1 MEVLSTMRKFIPPP
15 AFLEM
20 PSIGVDISD
29 TSVKYFK
36 CVPRNRAHTD
46 YIITHFG
53 DIAIPDGALF
63 RGTIVDQTKLAVALS
78 EVKARTGIEMVRVS
92 LPEERAYLFETS
104 IRRDT
109 PTKEIRSLLEFRLE
123 ENVPLSPRDA
133 YFDYELVPAPG
144 TATDVRVL
152 VTAYAKETVENYYN
166 ACRTAGLVPLSFE
179 VEAQAIARA
188 TIPFANQGIH
198 MIVDFGKTRTGVG
211 IVRNGVLMYTSTI
224 EVGGADLSTAMR
236 LYTGEVSES
245 ELTTIKNTRGLIATL
260 EHPEITQAMREVVDT
275 IIKEVKLRIDYWN
288 SRYTAD
294 EDRFIESIILCGGS
308 ANMKGIQRYMTDK
321 IGIPSYRANVWENV
335 LNTKHEVPPINQR
348 FSYGYATAIGLAL
361 GQYV

>member
-1 MEVLSTMRKFIPPP
+1 MEVLSSLQTFIPPP

-29 TSVKYFK
+29 TSVKYFR
-36 CVPRNRAHTD
+36 CTPRNRRQND
-46 YIITHFG
+46 YAITHFG
-53 DIAIPDGALF
+53 DIDIPEGALF
-63 RGTIVDQTKLAVALS
+63 RGTIIDQKKLAVALN
-78 EVKARTGIEMVRVS
+78 EVKTRTGIEMVRVS

-109 PTKEIRSLLEFRLE
+109 PTKEIRNILEFRLE

-144 TATDVRVL
+144 TATDLRVL
-152 VTAYAKETVENYYN
+152 VTAYAKETIEHYYE

-236 LYTGEVSES
+236 LYTGAVEES
-245 ELTTIKNTRGLIATL
+245 VLTQIKNTRGLVATL
-260 EHPEITQAMREVVDT
+260 EQPELTQAMREVVDT
-275 IIKEVKLRIDYWN
+275 IIKEIKLRIDYWN
-288 SRYTAD
+288 TRYTTD

-308 ANMKGIQRYMTDK
+308 VNMKGIQRYMTDQ
-321 IGIPSYRANVWENV
+321 IGITSYRANVWENV
-335 LNTKHEVPPINQR
+335 LDTRHRVPPIHQR